1 MAQYLKEFAPT
12 CYKRAGANETGKSAH
27 PHPHS
32 KGNMMRPNIKA
43 KAFSLAAAVIGVYL
57 LASPA
62 YATCG
67 VNGYWGSECGPQTSS
82 NPGSTTNTLT
92 GGDNTATVLLA
103 AMGGDAKKAVGML
116 HEGTIPSVE
125 ERIMLYASKQSR

>member
-1 MAQYLKEFAPT
+1 MVQHLKEFAPT
-12 CYKRAGANETGKSAH
+12 CCKRVGAIEAGESA
-27 PHPHS
+27 HPHS
-32 KGNMMRPNIKA
+32 KGNTMKTFIKT
-43 KAFSLAAAVIGVYL
+43 KALSFTAAVIGVCL
-57 LASPA
+57 LAAPA

-67 VNGYWGSECGPQTSS
+67 VNGYWGSECGPQTPS

-125 ERIMLYASKQSR
+125 ERIMLYVSKQSR